1 MDALDLV
8 LPIASLLKPQWTFL
22 DCVRA
27 QFIPPDLQCLIKAC
41 DDVSGDVRNQHTLS
55 VRNTFLI
62 TKNTIIV
69 LLPHVNVLR
78 SLLLICFEFVLGS
91 CASDLLLLVSSL
103 LSIAFLLIGRVVGNV
118 GQTFVIVVNWCL
130 LVLATFLLGTAIP
143 VERLVLEALEMKDLT
158 GLQVDHA
165 STMSIHK
172 DNKRIRVHVKVEIW
186 LHEIAYVDLVDTLG
200 VKM

>member
-8 LPIASLLKPQWTFL
+8 LPITSLLKPQWTFL

-41 DDVSGDVRNQHTLS
+41 NDVSGDMRNQHTLS
-55 VRNTFLI
+55 VGNTFLI
-62 TKNTIIV
+62 TKNAVIV

-78 SLLLICFEFVLGS
+78 SLLLICFEFVLGG
-91 CASDLLLLVSSL
+91 CASDLLLLVNSL
-103 LSIAFLLIGRVVGNV
+103 LSITFLLIHRVVGNV
-118 GQTFVIVVNWCL
+118 RQSFAIVINWRL
-130 LVLATFLLGTAIP
+130 LVLATFLLSAAIP
-143 VERLVLEALEMKDLT
+143 VECLVLEALEVKDLA

-172 DNKRIRVHVKVEIW
+172 DNERVSVHVKVEIW